1 MTSFL
6 MLRHRR
12 IIVIAFL
19 LAAVA
24 TLFLPEASQAAAILA
39 EDDPTEGSWTSPSE
53 SQFADDY
60 LPVFRWSDASADM
73 HTRVGGGDQMDNI
86 RAMSKSKVAG
96 SFIIAG
102 NFFFTLVTGLTKI
115 AIEFTPLDSAG
126 KSVDEAFATLGDA
139 IIDSPIL
146 GIIIVI
152 CLVAGLTVAV
162 RQTHGKPIV
171 KTLAKPLILI
181 AIFSVMVSG
190 ATASTDSK
198 PGSFSPWWVG
208 NTVNDIVTEV
218 ATLPTE
224 SLQKTD
230 LGFKLE
236 LNSEA
241 GGPDDPLA
249 CEAYLSNLK
258 DEYKE
263 GSGDDSKM
271 SRSIAVSLSNMWEAT
286 ALDSYID
293 VQFGRQ
299 SIEGE
304 TENIYGDRVFCRMLD
319 QRSSKSAD
327 DQVALMDDV
336 EIQDTDQARK
346 SGAFAKY
353 GVDETDVSMMY
364 WAACRF
370 EDGAFT
376 VDDNWAKA
384 SGGKAKELGDGSS
397 KYSCSKW
404 WDNPPNSINPNSESE
419 AQGTDGPLN
428 FAGDRGEVNEKLDG
442 TPVSIHNF
450 VYATQGWE
458 ATDASINAIVYMFSS
473 LCIAFAFGVLALII
487 FGSKIGMIVMLL
499 LLGIAIIADAIPTS
513 GGGKIKKYAMSY
525 LGMAFLAFGVQL
537 IYAVVVFLTSVI
549 AGAGED
555 FIGTGMM
562 RNVWLGLSAVISF
575 ILLHLFITKWMK
587 APSPFT
593 PSGAGALMAG
603 AAGGKLLTS
612 GLGAL
617 GNMRN
622 KSKGGNGGGGTGVGG
637 GSGKSSAVDTDGQ
650 KNTGTTD
657 KMDPS
662 LGDAGASGGATSG
675 TSDGAN
681 PVGGEEG
688 APAVVGAG
696 GSAGGGDGQ
705 AVGGNADG
713 APAIGAESDGED
725 GKPEVTAGAGGGSAA
740 GVEGENAD
748 GAPAIAADE
757 EGQGA
762 SGLGAQGAA
771 GAAGGAIAGA
781 GAGAGGGSGA
791 QALDGAGKKREGKHQ
806 RKAQAL
812 DQKVKDNKDRHM
824 VMANNGA
831 GPDASLGQKI
841 GHKAKVLGSS
851 AKNLGANSALRA
863 RAGVE
868 RQGGVMA
875 TGAKGAGHGAK
886 GVGQGAKQGAKGL
899 GHAARWTA
907 RNSGK
912 AGKIAA
918 VAGGA
923 AIAAPV
929 ILPAGAAAAAVMTVG
944 GAVGGAAAL
953 KGGFN
958 VGKAGVK
965 GTARGAGAG
974 YKGAKSAVAKGG
986 SSGYQKIQQ
995 VAKDRWPNRQSGTG
1009 ESVFGTRKRRRH

>member
-1 MTSFL
+1 MTSLL
-6 MLRHRR
+6 MLRRRR

-53 SQFADDY
+53 TQFADDY

-96 SFIIAG
+96 SFITAG

-126 KSVDEAFATLGDA
+126 KEVDGAFAKLGGE
-139 IIDSPIL
+139 ILKSPLL
-146 GIIIVI
+146 GLVVII
-152 CLVAGLTVAV
+152 CLIVGLVVAV

-249 CEAYLSNLK
+249 CEAYLNSLK

-319 QRSSKSAD
+319 QKSAKSPN
-327 DQVALMDDV
+327 DQVALMDGV
-336 EIQDTDQARK
+336 EIQDTTQAQN
-346 SGAFAKY
+346 SGAFTQY
-353 GVDETDVSMMY
+353 GVNETDVSMMY

-376 VDDNWAKA
+376 VDDNWAKVD
-384 SGGKAKELGDGSS
+384 GDKAKELGDGSN

-404 WDNPPNSINPNSESE
+404 WDNPPNTINPNSDSE
-419 AQGTDGPLN
+419 AQATDGPLN
-428 FAGDRGEVNEKLDG
+428 IYGDRGEVNEKLSG
-442 TPVSIHNF
+442 APVSVHNF

-458 ATDASINAIVYMFSS
+458 STDASINAIVYMFSS

-487 FGSKIGMIVMLL
+487 FGAKIGMIVMLL
-499 LLGIAIIADAIPTS
+499 LLGIAIIADAVPTAR
-513 GGGKIKKYAMSY
+513 GGKIKKYAMSY
-525 LGMAFLAFGVQL
+525 LGMAFLAFGIQL
-537 IYAVVVFLTSVI
+537 VYAVVVLLTSVI

-555 FIGTGMM
+555 FIGGGMM
-562 RNVWLGLSAVISF
+562 RNVWLGMSAVISF
-575 ILLHLFITKWMK
+575 VLLHLFITKWMK

-622 KSKGGNGGGGTGVGG
+622 KSKAKGDGGGGSNVGG
-637 GSGKSSAVDTDGQ
+637 GSGSGSGSVDENGKKD
-650 KNTGTTD
+650 TGTD
-657 KMDPS
+657 DQMDPAI
-662 LGDAGASGGATSG
+662 GDSGGSGGPSSG
-675 TSDGAN
+675 TSDGAD
-681 PVGGEEG
+681 PVEGEAG

-705 AVGGNADG
+705 AVDGNADG

-725 GKPEVTAGAGGGSAA
+725 GKPEVTAGADGESVA
-740 GVEGENAD
+740 GIEGENAD
-748 GAPAIAADE
+748 GAPAIASDG
-757 EGQGA
+757 EGQ
-762 SGLGAQGAA
+762 
-771 GAAGGAIAGA
+771 
-781 GAGAGGGSGA
+781 GAGGGSGA
-791 QALDGAGKKREGKHQ
+791 QALDSAGKKRGDKHQ

-812 DQKVKDNKDRHM
+812 DQKIKDNKARHM

-851 AKNLGANSALRA
+851 AKNLGANSVLRA

-868 RQGGVMA
+868 RQGGIMA
-875 TGAKGAGHGAK
+875 TGAKGAGYGAK
-886 GVGQGAKQGAKGL
+886 GLGQGAKHGVKGL

-912 AGKIAA
+912 AGKVAA

-958 VGKAGVK
+958 VSKAGVK
-965 GTARGAGAG
+965 GTARGVGAG
-974 YKGAKSAVAKGG
+974 YRGAKSAVVKGG
-986 SSGYQKIQQ
+986 SAGYQKIQQ
-995 VAKDRWPNRQSGTG
+995 VAKDRWSNRQSGTG
-1009 ESVFGTRKRRRH
+1009 ENIFGTRRR

>member
-6 MLRHRR
+6 MLRRRR

-39 EDDPTEGSWTSPSE
+39 EDDPTKGSWISPSE

-60 LPVFRWSDASADM
+60 LPVFRWSEASADM

-102 NFFFTLVTGLTKI
+102 NFFFTLVTNLTKI

-146 GIIIVI
+146 GIIIVL
-152 CLVAGLTVAV
+152 CLVVGLTVAV

-171 KTLAKPLILI
+171 KTVAKPLILI

-241 GGPDDPLA
+241 GGPDDPLS

-258 DEYKE
+258 DEYKK

-271 SRSIAVSLSNMWEAT
+271 SRSIAMSLSNMWEAT

-327 DQVALMDDV
+327 DQVALMDEV
-336 EIQDTDQARK
+336 EIQDTDQARN

-353 GVDETDVSMMY
+353 GVGETDVSMMY

-376 VDDNWAKA
+376 VDENWAKA
-384 SGGKAKELGDGSS
+384 NEGKAKELGDGSN

-450 VYATQGWE
+450 VYSTQGWE

-473 LCIAFAFGVLALII
+473 LCIAFAFGVLALVI

-499 LLGIAIIADAIPTS
+499 LLGIAIIADAIPTAR
-513 GGGKIKKYAMSY
+513 GGKIKKYAMSY
-525 LGMAFLAFGVQL
+525 LGMAFLAFGIQL
-537 IYAVVVFLTSVI
+537 VYAVVVFLTSII
-549 AGAGED
+549 AGAGDD
-555 FIGTGMM
+555 FIGSGMM
-562 RNVWLGLSAVISF
+562 RNMWLGLSAVISF

-622 KSKGGNGGGGTGVGG
+622 KSKGGDGGGGPGVGG
-637 GSGKSSAVDTDGQ
+637 GSGKSSAVDADGQ

-657 KMDPS
+657 KMDPAI
-662 LGDAGASGGATSG
+662 GDSGASGGPTSG
-675 TSDGAN
+675 TSDGAD
-681 PVGGEEG
+681 PVGGEAG

-696 GSAGGGDGQ
+696 GGDSQ
-705 AVGGNADG
+705 AVDGNADG

-725 GKPEVTAGAGGGSAA
+725 GKPEMVAGAGGGSAA

-748 GAPAIAADE
+748 GAPAIAADG

-771 GAAGGAIAGA
+771 GAIAGA

-791 QALDGAGKKREGKHQ
+791 QALDSAGKKRGDKHQ

-812 DQKVKDNKDRHM
+812 DQKIKDNKARHM

-875 TGAKGAGHGAK
+875 TGAKGAGY
-886 GVGQGAKQGAKGL
+886 GAKGL
-899 GHAARWTA
+899 GQGAKHGVKGLGHATRWTA

-974 YKGAKSAVAKGG
+974 YRGTKSVVAKGG
-986 SSGYQKIQQ
+986 SAGYQKIQQ
-995 VAKDRWPNRQSGTG
+995 VATDRWSNRQSGTR
-1009 ESVFGTRKRRRH
+1009 ESVFGTRRR

>member
-1 MTSFL
+1 MTSLL
-6 MLRHRR
+6 MLRRRR

-60 LPVFRWSDASADM
+60 LPVFRWSDASSDM

-126 KSVDEAFATLGDA
+126 KEVDGAFAKLGEA

-146 GIIIVI
+146 GLIIVI
-152 CLVAGLTVAV
+152 CLIVGLVVAV

-258 DEYKE
+258 DEYKK

-336 EIQDTDQARK
+336 EIQDTDQARN

-376 VDDNWAKA
+376 VDDNWAKVD
-384 SGGKAKELGDGSS
+384 GDKAKELGDGSN

-404 WDNPPNSINPNSESE
+404 WDNPPNSINPNSDSE

-428 FAGDRGEVNEKLDG
+428 FAGDRGEINEKLSG
-442 TPVSIHNF
+442 TPVSIHKF

-487 FGSKIGMIVMLL
+487 FGAKIGMIVMLL
-499 LLGIAIIADAIPTS
+499 LLGIAIIADAVPAAR
-513 GGGKIKKYAMSY
+513 GGKIKKYAMSY
-525 LGMAFLAFGVQL
+525 LGMAFLAFGIQI

-555 FIGTGMM
+555 FIGGGMM

-575 ILLHLFITKWMK
+575 VLLHLFITKWMK

-622 KSKGGNGGGGTGVGG
+622 KAKGDGGGGGGSNVGG
-637 GSGKSSAVDTDGQ
+637 GSGNAGAVDSDGQ
-650 KNTGTTD
+650 KDTGTTD
-657 KMDPS
+657 KMDPAI
-662 LGDAGASGGATSG
+662 GDSGASGGPSTG
-675 TSDGAN
+675 TSDGAD

-713 APAIGAESDGED
+713 APAIGGESDGED
-725 GKPEVTAGAGGGSAA
+725 GKPEVAAGAGGGSVA

-791 QALDGAGKKREGKHQ
+791 QALDSAGKKRGDKHQ

-812 DQKVKDNKDRHM
+812 DQKIKDNKARHM

-851 AKNLGANSALRA
+851 AKNLGANSVLRA

-868 RQGGVMA
+868 RQGGIMA
-875 TGAKGAGHGAK
+875 TGAKGAGYGAK
-886 GVGQGAKQGAKGL
+886 GLGQGAKHGVKGL

-958 VGKAGVK
+958 VSRAGVK
-965 GTARGAGAG
+965 GTARGVGAG
-974 YKGAKSAVAKGG
+974 YRGAKSAVVKGG
-986 SSGYQKIQQ
+986 SAGYQKIQQ
-995 VAKDRWPNRQSGTG
+995 VAKDRWSNRQSGTG
-1009 ESVFGTRKRRRH
+1009 ENIFGTRRR

>member
-1 MTSFL
+1 M
-6 MLRHRR
+6 
-12 IIVIAFL
+12 
-19 LAAVA
+19 
-24 TLFLPEASQAAAILA
+24 
-39 EDDPTEGSWTSPSE
+39 
-53 SQFADDY
+53 
-60 LPVFRWSDASADM
+60 
-73 HTRVGGGDQMDNI
+73 
-86 RAMSKSKVAG
+86 
-96 SFIIAG
+96 
-102 NFFFTLVTGLTKI
+102 
-115 AIEFTPLDSAG
+115 
-126 KSVDEAFATLGDA
+126 
-139 IIDSPIL
+139 
-146 GIIIVI
+146 
-152 CLVAGLTVAV
+152 
-162 RQTHGKPIV
+162 
-171 KTLAKPLILI
+171 
-181 AIFSVMVSG
+181 
-190 ATASTDSK
+190 
-198 PGSFSPWWVG
+198 
-208 NTVNDIVTEV
+208 
-218 ATLPTE
+218 
-224 SLQKTD
+224 
-230 LGFKLE
+230 
-236 LNSEA
+236 
-241 GGPDDPLA
+241 
-249 CEAYLSNLK
+249 
-258 DEYKE
+258 
-263 GSGDDSKM
+263 
-271 SRSIAVSLSNMWEAT
+271 SLSNMWEAT

-319 QRSSKSAD
+319 QKSAKSPN
-327 DQVALMDDV
+327 DQVALMDGV
-336 EIQDTDQARK
+336 EIQDTTQAQN
-346 SGAFAKY
+346 SGAFTQY
-353 GVDETDVSMMY
+353 GVNETDVSMMY

-376 VDDNWAKA
+376 VDDNWAKVD
-384 SGGKAKELGDGSS
+384 GDKAKELGDGSN

-404 WDNPPNSINPNSESE
+404 WDNPPNTINPNSDSE

-428 FAGDRGEVNEKLDG
+428 IYGDRGEVNEKLSG
-442 TPVSIHNF
+442 APVSVHNF

-458 ATDASINAIVYMFSS
+458 STDASINAIVYMFSS

-487 FGSKIGMIVMLL
+487 FGAKIGMIVMLL
-499 LLGIAIIADAIPTS
+499 LLGIAIIADAVPTAR
-513 GGGKIKKYAMSY
+513 GGKIKKYAMSY
-525 LGMAFLAFGVQL
+525 LGMAFLAFGIQL
-537 IYAVVVFLTSVI
+537 VYAVVVLLTSVI

-555 FIGTGMM
+555 FIGGGMM
-562 RNVWLGLSAVISF
+562 RNVWLGMSAVISF
-575 ILLHLFITKWMK
+575 VLLHLFITKWMK
-587 APSPFT
+587 SPSPFT
-593 PSGAGALMAG
+593 PSGAGAMMVG
-603 AAGGKLLTS
+603 SAGGKLLTS

-622 KSKGGNGGGGTGVGG
+622 KSKAKGGGGVGG
-637 GSGKSSAVDTDGQ
+637 GSGSGSGSVDENGKKD
-650 KNTGTTD
+650 TGTD
-657 KMDPS
+657 DQMDPAI
-662 LGDAGASGGATSG
+662 GDSGGSG
-675 TSDGAN
+675 GPSSGHARYGAN
-681 PVGGEEG
+681 PVEGEAG

-713 APAIGAESDGED
+713 APAIGGESDGED
-725 GKPEVTAGAGGGSAA
+725 GKPEVAAGAGGGSVA

-791 QALDGAGKKREGKHQ
+791 QALDSAGKKRGDKHQ

-812 DQKVKDNKDRHM
+812 DQKIKDNKARHM

-851 AKNLGANSALRA
+851 AKNLGANSVLRA

-868 RQGGVMA
+868 RQGGIMA
-875 TGAKGAGHGAK
+875 TGAKGAGYGAK
-886 GVGQGAKQGAKGL
+886 GLGQGAKHGVKGL

-958 VGKAGVK
+958 VSRAGVK
-965 GTARGAGAG
+965 GTARGVGAG
-974 YKGAKSAVAKGG
+974 YRGAKSAVVKGG
-986 SSGYQKIQQ
+986 SAGYQNIRSRSLRIAGRT
-995 VAKDRWPNRQSGTG
+995 VQSGTG
-1009 ESVFGTRKRRRH
+1009 ENIFGNTEALTPEHYKGQEITLLAFVVSAAETLGDEVR

>member
-1 MTSFL
+1 MTSL
-6 MLRHRR
+6 LTLRRRR

-24 TLFLPEASQAAAILA
+24 TLFMPEASQAATILA
-39 EDDPTEGSWTSPSE
+39 EDGDKGDGFE
-53 SQFADDY
+53 DDY
-60 LPVFRWSDASADM
+60 LPVFRWAEASADM

-86 RAMSKSKVAG
+86 KAMGKSKVAS

-102 NFFFTLVTGLTKI
+102 NFFFSLVTGLTRI

-126 KSVDEAFATLGDA
+126 KSVDKGFGDLGEA
-139 IIDSPIL
+139 IL
-146 GIIIVI
+146 GSPLLAVL
-152 CLVAGLTVAV
+152 LVACLLMGLFIAV
-162 RQTHGKPIV
+162 RQTHGRPIV
-171 KTLAKPLILI
+171 KTVAKPLILI
-181 AIFSVMVSG
+181 SIFSVLVGG
-190 ATASTDSK
+190 ATASTDTE
-198 PGSFSPWWVG
+198 PGSFSPWWIG
-208 NTVNDIVTEV
+208 NTVNDIVTEI
-218 ATLPTE
+218 ASSPTE
-224 SLQKTD
+224 ALQDTD

-236 LNSEA
+236 LNDYA
-241 GGPDDPLA
+241 GGSEDPLA
-249 CEAYLSNLK
+249 CEPYLEAMK
-258 DEYKE
+258 KKYRE
-263 GSGDDSKM
+263 GSGGSKM

-299 SIEGE
+299 AVGE
-304 TENIYGDRVFCRMLD
+304 KGDGGNVYGDRVFCRMLEQNSAQPAED
-319 QRSSKSAD
+319 QI
-327 DQVALMDDV
+327 ALMDDI
-336 EIQDTDQARK
+336 EMQDTDEAK
-346 SGAFAKY
+346 ESGAFSKH

-364 WAACRF
+364 WAACR
-370 EDGAFT
+370 
-376 VDDNWAKA
+376 W
-384 SGGKAKELGDGSS
+384 DGSKFVADEKWGEVGGGNAKKGLEGGDS
-397 KYSCSKW
+397 PYSCSKW
-404 WDNPPNSINPNSESE
+404 WDYPPDTIDPDSESKAVGE
-419 AQGTDGPLN
+419 DESPLN
-428 FAGDRGEVNEKLDG
+428 FTGTRSEVGKKLNG
-442 TPVSIHNF
+442 VTGGIAPF
-450 VYATQGWE
+450 VRATQGWDS
-458 ATDASINAIVYMFSS
+458 TDSAINSIIYMISA
-473 LCIAFAFGVLALII
+473 LCIAFAFGILALII
-487 FGSKIGMIVMLL
+487 LGSKFGMIVMLM

-513 GGGKIKKYAMSY
+513 GPSKIKKYALSY
-525 LGMAFLAFGVQL
+525 LGMAFLAFGIQL
-537 IYAVVVFLTSVI
+537 VYALVVLLTSII
-549 AGAGED
+549 ANAGQD
-555 FIGTGMM
+555 FMGDGMM
-562 RNVWLGLSAVISF
+562 RNVWLGLSAVLSF
-575 ILLHLFITKWMK
+575 VLLHLFITKWLK

-593 PSGAGALMAG
+593 PSGVSAWMAG
-603 AAGGKLLTS
+603 AAGGQVLRSGIS
-612 GLGAL
+612 GLNGLRKKA
-617 GNMRN
+617 G
-622 KSKGGNGGGGTGVGG
+622 GGNALGGGGGG
-637 GSGKSSAVDTDGQ
+637 GSGSGSVDENGQ
-650 KNTGTTD
+650 KDTGTTD
-657 KMDPS
+657 KMDPA
-662 LGDAGASGGATSG
+662 LGGSGASGGPSEG
-675 TSDGAN
+675 TSDGAD
-681 PVGGEEG
+681 PVEGEEG

-713 APAIGAESDGED
+713 APAIGGESDGED
-725 GKPEVTAGAGGGSAA
+725 GKPEVAAGAGGGSAA

-762 SGLGAQGAA
+762 QGAA

-791 QALDGAGKKREGKHQ
+791 QALDSAGKKRGDKHQ

-812 DQKVKDNKDRHM
+812 DQKIKDNKARHM

-863 RAGVE
+863 RAGAE
-868 RQGGVMA
+868 RQGGIMA
-875 TGAKGAGHGAK
+875 TGAKGAGYGAK
-886 GVGQGAKQGAKGL
+886 GLGQGAKHGVKGL

-958 VGKAGVK
+958 VSKAGVK
-965 GTARGAGAG
+965 GTARGVGAG
-974 YKGAKSAVAKGG
+974 YRGAKSVVAKGG
-986 SSGYQKIQQ
+986 SAGYQKIQQ
-995 VAKDRWPNRQSGTG
+995 VANDRWSNRQSGTG
-1009 ESVFGTRKRRRH
+1009 ESIFGTRRR

>member
-1 MTSFL
+1 MTSLL
-6 MLRHRR
+6 MLRRRR

-53 SQFADDY
+53 TQFADDY

-96 SFIIAG
+96 SFITAG

-126 KSVDEAFATLGDA
+126 KEVDGAFAKLGGE
-139 IIDSPIL
+139 ILKSPLL
-146 GIIIVI
+146 GLVVII
-152 CLVAGLTVAV
+152 CLIVGLVVAV

-249 CEAYLSNLK
+249 CEAYLNSLK

-319 QRSSKSAD
+319 QKSAKSPN
-327 DQVALMDDV
+327 DQVALMDGV
-336 EIQDTDQARK
+336 EIQDTTQAQN
-346 SGAFAKY
+346 SGAFTQY
-353 GVDETDVSMMY
+353 GVNETDVSMMY

-376 VDDNWAKA
+376 VDDNWAKVD
-384 SGGKAKELGDGSS
+384 GDKAKELGDGSN

-404 WDNPPNSINPNSESE
+404 WDNPPNTINPNSDSE
-419 AQGTDGPLN
+419 AQATDGPLN
-428 FAGDRGEVNEKLDG
+428 IYGDRGEVNEKLSG
-442 TPVSIHNF
+442 APVSVHNF

-458 ATDASINAIVYMFSS
+458 STDASINAIVYMFSS

-487 FGSKIGMIVMLL
+487 FGAKIGMIVMLL
-499 LLGIAIIADAIPTS
+499 LLGIAIIADAVPTAR
-513 GGGKIKKYAMSY
+513 GGKIKKYAMSY
-525 LGMAFLAFGVQL
+525 LGMAFLAFGIQL
-537 IYAVVVFLTSVI
+537 VYAVVVLLTSVI

-555 FIGTGMM
+555 FIGGGMM
-562 RNVWLGLSAVISF
+562 RNVWLGMSAVISF
-575 ILLHLFITKWMK
+575 VLLHLFITKWMK

-622 KSKGGNGGGGTGVGG
+622 KSKAKGDGGGGSNVGG
-637 GSGKSSAVDTDGQ
+637 GSGSGSGSVDENGKKD
-650 KNTGTTD
+650 TGTD
-657 KMDPS
+657 DQMDPAI
-662 LGDAGASGGATSG
+662 GDSGGSGGPSSG
-675 TSDGAN
+675 TSDGAD
-681 PVGGEEG
+681 PVGGEAG

-705 AVGGNADG
+705 AVDGNADG

-725 GKPEVTAGAGGGSAA
+725 GKPEVTAGADGESVA
-740 GVEGENAD
+740 GIEGENAD
-748 GAPAIAADE
+748 GAPAIASDG
-757 EGQGA
+757 EGQ
-762 SGLGAQGAA
+762 
-771 GAAGGAIAGA
+771 
-781 GAGAGGGSGA
+781 GAGGGSGA
-791 QALDGAGKKREGKHQ
+791 QALDSAGKKRGDKHQ

-812 DQKVKDNKDRHM
+812 DQKIKDNKARHM

-851 AKNLGANSALRA
+851 AKNLGANSVLRA

-868 RQGGVMA
+868 RQGGIMA
-875 TGAKGAGHGAK
+875 TGAKGAGYGAK
-886 GVGQGAKQGAKGL
+886 GLGQGAKHGVKGL

-912 AGKIAA
+912 AGKVAA

-958 VGKAGVK
+958 VSKAGVK
-965 GTARGAGAG
+965 GTARGVGAG
-974 YKGAKSAVAKGG
+974 YRGAKSAVVKGG
-986 SSGYQKIQQ
+986 SAGYQKIQQ
-995 VAKDRWPNRQSGTG
+995 VAKDRWSNRQSGTG
-1009 ESVFGTRKRRRH
+1009 ENIFGTRRR